1 MARLLLVQPLHIRLR
16 FHESIAHMS
25 SVPPLFAVATI
36 IAFRMRFFISAL
48 CLIRGLVKVIIAPTT
63 AKAGPPP
70 AAKDDKGFGV

>member
-25 SVPPLFAVATI
+25 SVPTLFAVATI
-36 IAFRMRFFISAL
+36 IAFACFSISAL